1 MTEERGWIWDE
12 AGVEVV
18 MHGLKEG
25 VIEEVLE
32 SRPNALDWSSGG
44 KGNNDNDLELR
55 SHYRLKAL
63 RITCALTTHMS
74 LSSSTITKPVSD
86 GPASYL
92 NLPFSPPA
100 C

>member
-1 MTEERGWIWDE
+1 MIEERGWIWDE

-18 MHGLKEG
+18 MHGLREG
-25 VIEEVLE
+25 FIDKVVA
-32 SRPNALDWSSGG
+32 ALDWSSGG
-44 KGNNDNDLELR
+44 KGNNDNDFELR

-63 RITCALTTHMS
+63 RVTCALTTHMS
-74 LSSSTITKPVSD
+74 LSSSTITEPVSD

-92 NLPFSPPA
+92 NLPLSPPA